1 MPLKFREEFQL
12 LNCCLIS
19 ASAFAHLSGAGCPSP
34 TLSRR
39 LGASADTYHIC
50 LWGHLWSTSTC
61 LVTFML
67 MKAWPSHL
75 GVWDLGTHFSLVPQ
89 WGKLTLWG
97 LVRSLCMPG
106 LMASQASSLDGIGR
120 SPRECWPVSQ
130 DNHTVRHRGEEHL
143 KCRLGRTV
151 CWCLNGLSFWP
162 LRLS

>member
-1 MPLKFREEFQL
+1 MVNGLRLHVQHRLGACGRHASCLLDDVGHRIALIQEPELQRNRVRWTSVASCQNSHAMPLKFREEFQL

-75 GVWDLGTHFSLVPQ
+75 GV
-89 WGKLTLWG
+89 
-97 LVRSLCMPG
+97 
-106 LMASQASSLDGIGR
+106 
-120 SPRECWPVSQ
+120 
-130 DNHTVRHRGEEHL
+130 
-143 KCRLGRTV
+143 
-151 CWCLNGLSFWP
+151 
-162 LRLS
+162 